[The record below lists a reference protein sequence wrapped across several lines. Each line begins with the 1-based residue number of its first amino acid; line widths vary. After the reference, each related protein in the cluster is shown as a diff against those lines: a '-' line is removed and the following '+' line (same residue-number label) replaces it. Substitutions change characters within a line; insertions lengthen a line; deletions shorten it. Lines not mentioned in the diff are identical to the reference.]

1 MDTKKETIEK
11 NDSAEQNNETIVEK
25 KKSSYLKKLFAMI
38 SMKQN
43 NRLLEHTLVKTR
55 LLADIAEQR
64 CKYAAYEY
72 QRLEMDAKTKNVKNQ

>member
-43 NRLLEHTLVKTR
+43 NRLLEHKLVKTR

>member
-25 KKSSYLKKLFAMI
+25 KKSSCLKKLFAMI

-64 CKYAAYEY
+64 CRYAVYEH
-72 QRLEMDAKTKNVKNQ
+72 QKLEMDAKTKNVKDQ

>member
-43 NRLLEHTLVKTR
+43 NRLLKHTLVKTR

>member
-43 NRLLEHTLVKTR
+43 NRLLEQTLVKTR
-55 LLADIAEQR
+55 LLANIAEQR
-64 CKYAAYEY
+64 CRYAVYEY

>member
-1 MDTKKETIEK
+1 MDTEKETIEK

-25 KKSSYLKKLFAMI
+25 KKSSCLKKLFAMI

-43 NRLLEHTLVKTR
+43 NRLLELTLVKTR

-64 CKYAAYEY
+64 CRYAVYEY
-72 QRLEMDAKTKNVKNQ
+72 QKLEIDAKTKNIKDQ

>member
-11 NDSAEQNNETIVEK
+11 NGSAEQNNETIVEK

-43 NRLLEHTLVKTR
+43 NRLLKHTLVKTR

>member
-1 MDTKKETIEK
+1 MDTEKETIEK

-25 KKSSYLKKLFAMI
+25 KKSSCLKKLFTMI

-43 NRLLEHTLVKTR
+43 NRLLKHTLVKTR

-72 QRLEMDAKTKNVKNQ
+72 QKLEMDAKTKNVKDR

>member
-1 MDTKKETIEK
+1 MDTEKETIEK

-43 NRLLEHTLVKTR
+43 NRLLKHTLVKTR

>member
-1 MDTKKETIEK
+1 MDTEKETIEK
-11 NDSAEQNNETIVEK
+11 NNSAKQNNETIVEK

-43 NRLLEHTLVKTR
+43 NRLLKHTLVKTR

>member
-1 MDTKKETIEK
+1 MDTEKETIEK
-11 NDSAEQNNETIVEK
+11 NNSAEQNNETIVEK

-43 NRLLEHTLVKTR
+43 NRLLKHTLVKTR